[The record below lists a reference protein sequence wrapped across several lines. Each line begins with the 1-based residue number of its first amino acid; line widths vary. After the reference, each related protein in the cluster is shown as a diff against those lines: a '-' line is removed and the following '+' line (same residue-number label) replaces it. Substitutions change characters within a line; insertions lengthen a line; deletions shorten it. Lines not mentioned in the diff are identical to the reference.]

1 MNPMTSKPVIESYF
15 AALVTQLSDLPQTKR
30 DDVVRE
36 LRAHV
41 FDRLEQVTVPT
52 DDDCR
57 TVLKAMG
64 TPEEIARQYRL
75 ELLLNRSAWRI
86 SPWRMLRTLFRWT
99 LTGIQGY
106 IVFVLALMGYTLA
119 ASFYI
124 TALLKPFFP
133 HNVGVF
139 ISEQGLN
146 IARFPEPPPGAE
158 ILGIYYV
165 PVAVF
170 VGFLFTLGTTL
181 AIRFV
186 IRHFG
191 KLNRKSAAWLL
202 PPKTFCNYLFAASL
216 SHDCQKAFI
225 SSGWPRDIRAYVSMG
240 GKGRPMRM
248 LSFLK

>member
-1 MNPMTSKPVIESYF
+1 MNPMTSNAMIESYF
-15 AALVTQLSDLPQTKR
+15 AALANQLSDLPQAKR
-30 DDVVRE
+30 DEVVRE
-36 LRAHV
+36 LRAHL
-41 FDRLEQVTVPT
+41 FDRLEQITVPT

-86 SPWRMLRTLFRWT
+86 SPWSVLRTLFRWT

-106 IVFVLALMGYTLA
+106 IVFVLALIGYTMA
-119 ASFYI
+119 AAFYI

-139 ISEQGLN
+139 LSEQGLN

-158 ILGIYYV
+158 ILGAYYI

-186 IRHFG
+186 ARRFG
-191 KLNRKSAAWLL
+191 KLKQKVSGMAA
-202 PPKTFCNYLFAASL
+202 AA
-216 SHDCQKAFI
+216 
-225 SSGWPRDIRAYVSMG
+225 
-240 GKGRPMRM
+240 
-248 LSFLK
+248 

>member
-1 MNPMTSKPVIESYF
+1 VNPMTSNPMIESYF
-15 AALVTQLSDLPQTKR
+15 AALANQLSDLPQAKR
-30 DDVVRE
+30 DEVVRE
-36 LRAHV
+36 LRAHL
-41 FDRLEQVTVPT
+41 FDRLEQIAVPT

-64 TPEEIARQYRL
+64 SPEEIARQYRL

-86 SPWRMLRTLFRWT
+86 SPWSVLRTLFRWT

-106 IVFVLALMGYTLA
+106 IVFVLAVIGYTMA
-119 ASFYI
+119 AAFYI

-139 ISEQGLN
+139 ISEQCLN
-146 IARFPEPPPGAE
+146 LAHFPGPPPGTE
-158 ILGIYYV
+158 ILGVYYI

-186 IRHFG
+186 ARHFG
-191 KLNRKSAAWLL
+191 NLKQKVSSMAA
-202 PPKTFCNYLFAASL
+202 AA
-216 SHDCQKAFI
+216 
-225 SSGWPRDIRAYVSMG
+225 
-240 GKGRPMRM
+240 
-248 LSFLK
+248 

>member
-1 MNPMTSKPVIESYF
+1 VNPMTSNPMIESYF
-15 AALVTQLSDLPQTKR
+15 AALANQLSDLPQAKR
-30 DDVVRE
+30 DEVVRE
-36 LRAHV
+36 LRAHL
-41 FDRLEQVTVPT
+41 FDRLEQIAVPT

-86 SPWRMLRTLFRWT
+86 SPWSVLRTLFRWT

-106 IVFVLALMGYTLA
+106 IVFVLAVIGYTMA
-119 ASFYI
+119 AAFYI

-133 HNVGVF
+133 HNVGVV
-139 ISEQGLN
+139 ISEQCLN
-146 IARFPEPPPGAE
+146 LAHFPGPPPGTE
-158 ILGIYYV
+158 ILGVYYI

-186 IRHFG
+186 ARHFG
-191 KLNRKSAAWLL
+191 KLKQKVSRMAA
-202 PPKTFCNYLFAASL
+202 AA
-216 SHDCQKAFI
+216 
-225 SSGWPRDIRAYVSMG
+225 
-240 GKGRPMRM
+240 
-248 LSFLK
+248 

>member
-1 MNPMTSKPVIESYF
+1 VNSMTSNPMIESYF
-15 AALVTQLSDLPQTKR
+15 AALANQLSDLPQAKR
-30 DDVVRE
+30 DEVVRE

-41 FDRLEQVTVPT
+41 FDRLEQIAVPT

-64 TPEEIARQYRL
+64 SPEEIARQYRL

-86 SPWRMLRTLFRWT
+86 SPWSVLRTLFRWT

-106 IVFVLALMGYTLA
+106 IVFVLAVIGYTMA
-119 ASFYI
+119 AAFYI

-139 ISEQGLN
+139 ISEQCLN
-146 IARFPEPPPGAE
+146 LAHFPGPPPGTE
-158 ILGIYYV
+158 ILGVYYI

-186 IRHFG
+186 ARHFG
-191 KLNRKSAAWLL
+191 KLKQKVSSMAA
-202 PPKTFCNYLFAASL
+202 AA
-216 SHDCQKAFI
+216 
-225 SSGWPRDIRAYVSMG
+225 
-240 GKGRPMRM
+240 
-248 LSFLK
+248 

>member
-1 MNPMTSKPVIESYF
+1 MTSNPMIESYF
-15 AALVTQLSDLPQTKR
+15 AALANQLSDLPQAKR
-30 DDVVRE
+30 DEVVRE
-36 LRAHV
+36 LRAHL
-41 FDRLEQVTVPT
+41 FDRLEQIAVPT

-64 TPEEIARQYRL
+64 SPEEIARQYRL

-86 SPWRMLRTLFRWT
+86 SPWSVLRTLFRWT

-106 IVFVLALMGYTLA
+106 IVFVLAVIGYTMA
-119 ASFYI
+119 AAFYI

-139 ISEQGLN
+139 ISEQCLN
-146 IARFPEPPPGAE
+146 LAHFPGPPPGTE
-158 ILGIYYV
+158 ILGVYYI

-186 IRHFG
+186 ARHFG
-191 KLNRKSAAWLL
+191 KLKQKVSSMAA
-202 PPKTFCNYLFAASL
+202 AA
-216 SHDCQKAFI
+216 
-225 SSGWPRDIRAYVSMG
+225 
-240 GKGRPMRM
+240 
-248 LSFLK
+248 

>member
-1 MNPMTSKPVIESYF
+1 MTSNPMIESYF
-15 AALVTQLSDLPQTKR
+15 AALANQLSDLPQAKR
-30 DDVVRE
+30 DEVVRE
-36 LRAHV
+36 LRAHL
-41 FDRLEQVTVPT
+41 FDRLEQIAVPT

-86 SPWRMLRTLFRWT
+86 SPWSVLRTLFRWT

-106 IVFVLALMGYTLA
+106 IVFVLAVIGYTMA
-119 ASFYI
+119 AAFYI

-139 ISEQGLN
+139 ISEQCLN
-146 IARFPEPPPGAE
+146 LAHFPGPPPGTE
-158 ILGIYYV
+158 ILGVYYI

-186 IRHFG
+186 ARHFG
-191 KLNRKSAAWLL
+191 KLKQKVSSMAA
-202 PPKTFCNYLFAASL
+202 AA
-216 SHDCQKAFI
+216 
-225 SSGWPRDIRAYVSMG
+225 
-240 GKGRPMRM
+240 
-248 LSFLK
+248 

>member
-1 MNPMTSKPVIESYF
+1 
-15 AALVTQLSDLPQTKR
+15 
-30 DDVVRE
+30 
-36 LRAHV
+36 
-41 FDRLEQVTVPT
+41 LEQITVPT

-86 SPWRMLRTLFRWT
+86 SPWSVLRTLSRWT

-106 IVFVLALMGYTLA
+106 IVFVLALIGYTMA
-119 ASFYI
+119 AAFYI

-133 HNVGVF
+133 HNVGMF
-139 ISEQGLN
+139 LSEQGLN
-146 IARFPEPPPGAE
+146 LARFPEPPQGAE
-158 ILGIYYV
+158 ILGVYYI

-186 IRHFG
+186 ARRFG
-191 KLNRKSAAWLL
+191 KLKQKVSGMAA
-202 PPKTFCNYLFAASL
+202 T
-216 SHDCQKAFI
+216 
-225 SSGWPRDIRAYVSMG
+225 V
-240 GKGRPMRM
+240 
-248 LSFLK
+248 

>member
-1 MNPMTSKPVIESYF
+1 MIESYF
-15 AALVTQLSDLPQTKR
+15 AALTTQLSDLPPAKR
-30 DDVVRE
+30 EEVVRE

-41 FDRLEQVTVPT
+41 FDRLEQITVPT

-64 TPEEIARQYRL
+64 TPEEIARQYRV
-75 ELLLNRSAWRI
+75 ELLLNKSAWRI
-86 SPWRMLRTLFRWT
+86 SPWSMLRTLFRWT

-106 IVFVLALMGYTLA
+106 IVFVLAVLGYTLA
-119 ASFYI
+119 ASFYL

-139 ISEQGLN
+139 VGEGRLN
-146 IARFPEPPPGAE
+146 LAHFPEPPPGAE

-186 IRHFG
+186 ARHFG
-191 KLNRKSAAWLL
+191 KLKQKVGGMAA
-202 PPKTFCNYLFAASL
+202 A
-216 SHDCQKAFI
+216 
-225 SSGWPRDIRAYVSMG
+225 
-240 GKGRPMRM
+240 
-248 LSFLK
+248 

>member
-1 MNPMTSKPVIESYF
+1 VNTMNSNPMIESYF
-15 AALVTQLSDLPQTKR
+15 AALTTQLSDLPPAKR
-30 DDVVRE
+30 EEVVRE
-36 LRAHV
+36 LQAHV
-41 FDRLEQVTVPT
+41 FDRLEQITVPT

-64 TPEEIARQYRL
+64 APEEIARQYRV
-75 ELLLNRSAWRI
+75 ELLLNKSAWRI
-86 SPWRMLRTLFRWT
+86 SPWSMLRTLFRWT

-106 IVFVLALMGYTLA
+106 IVFVLALLGYTLG

-133 HNVGVF
+133 HNVGMF
-139 ISEQGLN
+139 LSEQGLI

-158 ILGIYYV
+158 ILGVYYI

-186 IRHFG
+186 ARRFG
-191 KLNRKSAAWLL
+191 ILKQKVSGMAA
-202 PPKTFCNYLFAASL
+202 AA
-216 SHDCQKAFI
+216 
-225 SSGWPRDIRAYVSMG
+225 
-240 GKGRPMRM
+240 
-248 LSFLK
+248 

>member
-1 MNPMTSKPVIESYF
+1 MTSNPMIESYF
-15 AALVTQLSDLPQTKR
+15 AALANQLSDLPQAKR
-30 DDVVRE
+30 DEVVRE

-41 FDRLEQVTVPT
+41 FDRLEQITVPT
-52 DDDCR
+52 NDDCR

-86 SPWRMLRTLFRWT
+86 SPWSVLRTLFRWT

-106 IVFVLALMGYTLA
+106 IVFVLALIGYTMA
-119 ASFYI
+119 AAFYI
-124 TALLKPFFP
+124 TALLKPLFP

-139 ISEQGLN
+139 LSEQGLN
-146 IARFPEPPPGAE
+146 IARFPGPPPGTE
-158 ILGIYYV
+158 ILGVYYI

-186 IRHFG
+186 ARRFG
-191 KLNRKSAAWLL
+191 R
-202 PPKTFCNYLFAASL
+202 
-216 SHDCQKAFI
+216 
-225 SSGWPRDIRAYVSMG
+225 
-240 GKGRPMRM
+240 
-248 LSFLK
+248 LKQ

>member
-1 MNPMTSKPVIESYF
+1 MTSNPMIESYF
-15 AALVTQLSDLPQTKR
+15 AALANQLSDLPQAKR
-30 DDVVRE
+30 DELVRE
-36 LRAHV
+36 LRAHL
-41 FDRLEQVTVPT
+41 FDRLEQIAVPT

-64 TPEEIARQYRL
+64 SPEEIARQYRL

-86 SPWRMLRTLFRWT
+86 SPWSVLRTLFRWT

-106 IVFVLALMGYTLA
+106 IVFVLAVIGYTMA
-119 ASFYI
+119 AAFYI

-139 ISEQGLN
+139 ISEQCLN
-146 IARFPEPPPGAE
+146 LAHFPGPPPGTE
-158 ILGIYYV
+158 ILGVYYI

-186 IRHFG
+186 ARHFG
-191 KLNRKSAAWLL
+191 NLKQKVSSMAA
-202 PPKTFCNYLFAASL
+202 AA
-216 SHDCQKAFI
+216 
-225 SSGWPRDIRAYVSMG
+225 
-240 GKGRPMRM
+240 
-248 LSFLK
+248 